1 MFKTFQSYAKIFAK
15 AVVTIIYQLSQNFYC
30 LLSGG
35 RGGTPRGGRG
45 GRGGTP
51 RGGGRGGMKIDTGS
65 AGTGAN
71 KKTSF
76 GDD

>member
-1 MFKTFQSYAKIFAK
+1 MYFLRI
-15 AVVTIIYQLSQNFYC
+15 L
-30 LLSGG
+30 GG
-35 RGGTPRGGRG
+35 QRGRG

-51 RGGGRGGMKIDTGS
+51 RGGGRGGGRGGFAATGANKIQIDTK
-65 AGTGAN
+65 GTGAN

>member
-1 MFKTFQSYAKIFAK
+1 M
-15 AVVTIIYQLSQNFYC
+15 SQNFYC

>member
-1 MFKTFQSYAKIFAK
+1 MFTKL
-15 AVVTIIYQLSQNFYC
+15 IIHYNTVGR
-30 LLSGG
+30 GG
-35 RGGTPRGGRG
+35 RGFG

-51 RGGGRGGMKIDTGS
+51 RGGGGRGGMRIDSGSS

>member
-1 MFKTFQSYAKIFAK
+1 MRCFT
-15 AVVTIIYQLSQNFYC
+15 VVTIIYQLFKDFHR
-30 LLSGG
+30 LFSGS

>member
-1 MFKTFQSYAKIFAK
+1 MLHFT
-15 AVVTIIYQLSQNFYC
+15 
-30 LLSGG
+30 GG
-35 RGGTPRGGRG
+35 QRGRG

-51 RGGGRGGMKIDTGS
+51 RGGGRGGGRGGFGATGANKIQIGS
-65 AGTGAN
+65 GTGAN

>member
-1 MFKTFQSYAKIFAK
+1 MTFL
-15 AVVTIIYQLSQNFYC
+15 QLLIGGGSNF
-30 LLSGG
+30 
-35 RGGTPRGGRG
+35 TPRGSRG

-51 RGGGRGGMKIDTGS
+51 RGGGRGGIKIDAGNA

>member
-1 MFKTFQSYAKIFAK
+1 MFKTFQSYAKIFAN
-15 AVVTIIYQLSQNFYC
+15 VVTIIYQLSQNFYC